1 MERGEERPS
10 TADFA
15 SRGERREAT
24 GEEGASVAE
33 SARSERSDVDAT
45 GVNEEAVTTSESAR
59 DEADRQV
66 ERSDETAEAGM
77 SAPEAT
83 KESEPL
89 VSSEETTDFRT
100 RWEGIQTG
108 FVDEPRRAVQDA
120 DALVAELMQRLAET
134 FSEERTRLE
143 GQWDR
148 GDEVSTEDLRVALQR
163 YRAFFN
169 RLLAT

>member
-1 MERGEERPS
+1 MERSEERPS

-24 GEEGASVAE
+24 DEENVSVAE
-33 SARSERSDVDAT
+33 SARSQESDVDPT
-45 GVNEEAVTTSESAR
+45 GLDEEAVSTREAAR
-59 DEADRQV
+59 SEADEQV
-66 ERSDETAEAGM
+66 ERSDATVAAGT
-77 SAPEAT
+77 SARDAT
-83 KESEPL
+83 RESEPL
-89 VSSEETTDFRT
+89 VSSEETSDFRT

-169 RLLAT
+169 RLLET